1 MPTYDS
7 ITAINIA
14 HKSFDRR
21 HNGKSFQ
28 TKDLSMM
35 LSDYL
40 VFNGQLYLQYDGEYD
55 VRTPHATP
63 QHEFSGVVNI
73 YATIEDHISESWI
86 EYDLT
91 FEAGML
97 TDVIAHPPRMTKDKR
112 DLSLYRPA
120 VPSNR
125 PMVSITINDLSF
137 EQQDVFV
144 KDIGEKV
151 EAIRNIIGYDATI
164 SYPYKASA
172 SQGVSAILPAN
183 GIRYLF
189 SVVQRISDIKAK
201 PGKLMVQAPSGDTI
215 IVLDEF
221 HKFSS

>member
-1 MPTYDS
+1 
-7 ITAINIA
+7 
-14 HKSFDRR
+14 
-21 HNGKSFQ
+21 
-28 TKDLSMM
+28 
-35 LSDYL
+35 
-40 VFNGQLYLQYDGEYD
+40 
-55 VRTPHATP
+55 
-63 QHEFSGVVNI
+63 
-73 YATIEDHISESWI
+73 
-86 EYDLT
+86 
-91 FEAGML
+91 ML
-97 TDVIAHPPRMTKDKR
+97 TDVIAHLPRMTKDKR

-125 PMVSITINDLSF
+125 PMVSININDLSF

-189 SVVQRISDIKAK
+189 SVVQRMSDIKAK
-201 PGKLMVQAPSGDTI
+201 PGKLTVQAPSGDTI